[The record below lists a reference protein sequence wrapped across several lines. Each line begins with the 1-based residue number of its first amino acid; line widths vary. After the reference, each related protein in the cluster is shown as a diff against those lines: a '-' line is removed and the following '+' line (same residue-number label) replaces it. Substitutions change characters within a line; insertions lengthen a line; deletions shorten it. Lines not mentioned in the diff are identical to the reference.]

1 MSALLDVIAP
11 AFAARTELL
20 DQLQAN
26 ATDCYRL
33 FHGTVE
39 GRPGLTVDRYG
50 KVLLVQSFH
59 QPLAPDELAAL
70 GDWYRRQ
77 HPVFQEVVYNDRSG
91 PHSRIRNELEEPQRA
106 AAEAERI
113 ITELSVRY
121 AFRARHRG
129 QDPWL
134 FLDLRAGRRFV
145 QQQAHGRSVLNL
157 FAYTCGV
164 GICAAQAGAHSVLNV
179 DFAASSL
186 DVGRRN
192 VELNGVEGVVTC
204 LQSDFFPAA
213 RQLAGLGLPQGRH
226 GRRLP
231 ATPRLEPEQFELV
244 FLDPP
249 RYAKSPF
256 GIVDLVHDYG
266 SVFKPSLL
274 ATQPGGLLICCNNVA
289 EVDLDDWLSGLQ
301 GSAKRNGRP
310 LRDIEV
316 IRPDGD
322 FPSPDGRPPLKIAV
336 LSV

>member
-1 MSALLDVIAP
+1 MSALTDHLAR
-11 AFAARTELL
+11 ALAARGDLL
-20 DQLQAN
+20 AQLQAN
-26 ATDCYRL
+26 DTNCYRL

-39 GRPGLTVDRYG
+39 GERGLTVDRYG
-50 KVLLVQSFH
+50 NVLLVQSFH
-59 QPLAPDELAAL
+59 QPLSAEDLATL
-70 GDWYRRQ
+70 GEWYRHH
-77 HPVFQEVVYNDRSG
+77 HPVSQELIYNDRSG
-91 PHSRIRNELEEPQRA
+91 AHSRIGNAVDESLRP

-113 ITELSVRY
+113 ITELGVHY

-134 FLDLRAGRRFV
+134 FLDLRAGRRFM
-145 QQQAHGRSVLNL
+145 QQQAKGRSVLNL

-164 GICAAQAGAHSVLNV
+164 GVCAAQAGARAVLNV

-186 DVGRRN
+186 EVGRRN
-192 VELNGVEGVVTC
+192 AELNGVSEVVTC
-204 LQSDFFPAA
+204 LQSDFFPAV

-231 ATPRLEPEQFELV
+231 ATPQLEPEQFELV

-256 GIVDLVHDYG
+256 GLVDLVHDYG

-274 ATQPGGLLICCNNVA
+274 ATQPGGLLVCCNNVA
-289 EVDLDDWLSGLQ
+289 EVDLDTWLTGLQ
-301 GSAKRNGRP
+301 GSARRNGRP
-310 LRDIEV
+310 LRSIDV
-316 IRPDGD
+316 ITPDAD

>member
-1 MSALLDVIAP
+1 MSPLPDLLARAL
-11 AFAARTELL
+11 AARGNLLAELP
-20 DQLQAN
+20 AGG
-26 ATDCYRL
+26 TDCYRL

-39 GRPGLTVDRYG
+39 GWPGLTVDRYG
-50 KVLLVQSFH
+50 DVLLVQSFH
-59 QPLAPDELAAL
+59 QPLTAEDVTTL
-70 GDWYRRQ
+70 GDWYRQ
-77 HPVFQEVVYNDRSG
+77 HHPVFQDLIYNDRSG
-91 PHSRIRNELEEPQRA
+91 PHSRIGNPLDEPQRA
-106 AAEAERI
+106 VAEAERT
-113 ITELSVRY
+113 ITELGVRH
-121 AFRARHRG
+121 AFRARHQG

-145 QQQAHGRSVLNL
+145 QQQAPGRSVLNL

-164 GICAAQAGAHSVLNV
+164 GVCAAQAGARAVLNV

-186 DVGRRN
+186 VVGRRN
-192 VELNGVEGVVTC
+192 AELNAVSDVITC
-204 LQSDFFPAA
+204 LQSDFFPAV

-231 ATPRLEPEQFELV
+231 ATPKLEPEQFELV

-256 GIVDLVHDYG
+256 GIVDLVQDYG

-274 ATQPGGLLICCNNVA
+274 ATRPGGLLVCCNNVA
-289 EVDLDDWLSGLQ
+289 EVDLDAWLAGLQ
-301 GSAKRNGRP
+301 GSARRNGRP
-310 LRDIEV
+310 LRSIDV
-316 IRPDGD
+316 IAPDAD